1 VQEID
6 GKEHV
11 MEFLELIRKRY
22 SVRAYKSTAVE
33 EEKLHKVLEAA
44 ILAPTAANKQPFRLL
59 IIKTEG
65 RQAELK
71 RIYGRDWFV
80 QAPLVIC
87 ACAVKAESWV
97 RRDGKNY
104 ADVDTTIAFD
114 HLILAAHDLGLGT
127 CWIAAFDPAAA
138 REVLKLPA
146 EFEPIAFTPLG
157 YPADQW
163 KPKKR
168 RPASDLIQY
177 R

>member
-1 VQEID
+1 
-6 GKEHV
+6 

-22 SVRAYKSTAVE
+22 SVRAYKSTPVE
-33 EEKLHKVLEAA
+33 EEKLHKILEAA
-44 ILAPTAANKQPFRLL
+44 ILAPTAANKQPFRLIVL
-59 IIKTEG
+59 KTAGQEAG
-65 RQAELK
+65 LR
-71 RIYGRDWFV
+71 RVYPRDWFV

-87 ACAVKAESWV
+87 ACAVKGESWV

-146 EFEPIAFTPLG
+146 ELEPIAFTPLG
-157 YPADQW
+157 YPADEW

-168 RPASDLIQY
+168 RPASELVQY
-177 R
+177 K

>member
-1 VQEID
+1 
-6 GKEHV
+6 
-11 MEFLELIRKRY
+11 MEFLELVKKRY
-22 SVRAYKSTAVE
+22 SVRSYKSTAVE
-33 EEKLHKVLEAA
+33 EEKVHKVLEAA
-44 ILAPTAANKQPFRLL
+44 ILAPTAANKQPFRLIVL
-59 IIKTEG
+59 KTAG
-65 RQAELK
+65 RESDLRRVYA
-71 RIYGRDWFV
+71 RDWFV

-87 ACAVKAESWV
+87 ACAVKGESWT

-146 EFEPIAFTPLG
+146 ELEPIAFTPLG
-157 YPADQW
+157 YPADEW

-168 RPASDLIQY
+168 RPASELVQY
-177 R
+177 K

>member
-1 VQEID
+1 
-6 GKEHV
+6 

-22 SVRAYKSTAVE
+22 SVRAYKPTPVE
-33 EEKLHKVLEAA
+33 QEKLHKVLEAA
-44 ILAPTAANKQPFRLL
+44 ILAPTAANKQPFRLIVL
-59 IIKTEG
+59 KTAGQE
-65 RQAELK
+65 ADLK
-71 RIYGRDWFV
+71 RVYPRDWFV
-80 QAPLVIC
+80 HAPLVIC
-87 ACAVKAESWV
+87 ACAVNGESWV

-146 EFEPIAFTPLG
+146 DLEPIAFTPLG
-157 YPADQW
+157 SPADEW

-168 RPASDLIQY
+168 RPASDLVQY